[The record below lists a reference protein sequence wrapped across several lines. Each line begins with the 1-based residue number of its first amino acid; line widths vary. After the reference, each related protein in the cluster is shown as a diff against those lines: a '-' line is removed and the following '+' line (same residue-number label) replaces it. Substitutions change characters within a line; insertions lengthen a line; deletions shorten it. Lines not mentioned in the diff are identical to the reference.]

1 LFRINTCGSVD
12 SRDIYSCYYKTLP
25 VNVDCKGFSIGVDG
39 GRGREGFNAE
49 VTGDTEMARR
59 NKAEGENI
67 ARRGERR
74 GAEVESRM
82 GANYQRTG

>member
-1 LFRINTCGSVD
+1 M
-12 SRDIYSCYYKTLP
+12 
-25 VNVDCKGFSIGVDG
+25 DG
-39 GRGREGFNAE
+39 GKGREGFNAE

-59 NKAEGENI
+59 SKAEGENI

-74 GAEVESRM
+74 GAEVESIM